1 MGSTG
6 TALRPDGGSIRQ
18 IAAPCGLR
26 KYQTVRDLITP
37 CLGTLDV
44 SERTK
49 NAYARNLG
57 YYADWL
63 SMEGRTGGQRE
74 DFIAYKQHLMDTYE
88 ASTVSA
94 YMTPVRV
101 LYQWAASEGL
111 TRDITIG
118 IRGPRASRG
127 YRKDPLSVEQSR
139 QLLQIGED
147 DPEALRDRALISLL
161 IHTGI
166 RTIEAIRADVGDICS
181 IAGHMVLRVWGKG
194 RAEKDEFVIL
204 ASDVLQAIEAY
215 LKSRGN
221 VSPQD
226 PLFTSE
232 SNRNRGG
239 RLTTRSTSRII
250 KQALGDAG
258 ICSERITAHSLRHT
272 AITLALMAGA
282 TVQEAQ
288 AMARHANINT
298 TMIYAHNLDRL
309 GNAAEMRIDQILRG

>member
-1 MGSTG
+1 MTE
-6 TALRPDGGSIRQ
+6 ARPGHLIHEVAQYGPPRY
-18 IAAPCGLR
+18 R
-26 KYQTVRDLITP
+26 TVQDLITP

-44 SERTK
+44 SERTRT
-49 NAYARNLG
+49 AYARNLG
-57 YYADWL
+57 YFADWL
-63 SMEGRTGGQRE
+63 SSEGRTGGQRD
-74 DFIAYKQHLMDTYE
+74 DFIAYKRHLMDTYE

-118 IRGPRASRG
+118 IRGPRQARQF
-127 YRKDPLSVEQSR
+127 RKDPLSVEQSR

-166 RTIEAIRADVGDICS
+166 RTIEAIRADVGDICTM
-181 IAGHMVLRVWGKG
+181 AGHAVLRVQGKG
-194 RAEKDEFVIL
+194 RTEKDEYVIL
-204 ASDVLQAIEAY
+204 APDVLQSLGTY
-215 LKSRGN
+215 LKSRGD
-221 VSPQD
+221 VAPQD

-250 KQALGDAG
+250 KEALGEAG
-258 ICSERITAHSLRHT
+258 IRSDRITAHSLRHT

-309 GNAAEMRIDQILRG
+309 GNSAEMRIDEILRG

>member
-1 MGSTG
+1 MGST
-6 TALRPDGGSIRQ
+6 TEVRPVWGNLHK
-18 IAAPCGLR
+18 IAPR
-26 KYQTVRDLITP
+26 TPTYQSVGDLIDP

-44 SERTK
+44 SERTRA
-49 NAYARNLG
+49 AYARNLS
-57 YYADWL
+57 YYTDWL

-118 IRGPRASRG
+118 IRGPRASKQF
-127 YRKDPLSVEQSR
+127 RKDPLSVEQSR

-166 RTIEAIRADVGDICS
+166 RTIEAIRADVGDVCTM
-181 IAGHMVLRVWGKG
+181 AGHAVLRVWGKG
-194 RAEKDEFVIL
+194 RAEKDEFVLL
-204 ASDVLQAIEAY
+204 AADVLQSIETY
-215 LKSRGN
+215 LMSRGN
-221 VSPQD
+221 VKPED

-239 RLTTRSTSRII
+239 RLTTRSASRII
-250 KQALGDAG
+250 KNALGEAG

-282 TVQEAQ
+282 TIQEAQ